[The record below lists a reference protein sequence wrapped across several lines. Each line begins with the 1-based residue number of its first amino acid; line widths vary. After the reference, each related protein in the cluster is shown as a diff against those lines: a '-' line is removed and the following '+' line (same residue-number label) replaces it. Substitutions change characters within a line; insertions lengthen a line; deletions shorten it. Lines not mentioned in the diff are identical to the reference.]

1 MASGDTLITLTP
13 LDNTPPAANFATFDT
28 MTGASTPAE
37 SIPVLDFDDTTQE
50 YADFY
55 CVMPASYAGG
65 GVTVTVVWSCAD
77 HDEGTPHV
85 VAWQAA
91 FRRVADDAE
100 DLDTTAH
107 TYDFNEVIATVPS
120 VAGEVAYDNITFTNG
135 ADMDSV
141 SAEEYFIIRVT
152 RDPTPSS
159 GTDATGDASIHA
171 VVISET

>member
-1 MASGDTLITLTP
+1 MASGNALLVLTP
-13 LDNTPPAANFATFDT
+13 LDNVPPATLYATLDT
-28 MTGASTPAE
+28 VTGTSTPAE
-37 SIPVLDFDDTTQE
+37 AIPVLDFDDTTQE

-55 CVMPASYAGG
+55 CVMPSHYAGTT
-65 GVTVTVVWSCAD
+65 GVTVKIIFSAAEAATD
-77 HDEGTPHV
+77 V

-107 TYDFNEVIATVPS
+107 TYVYNEVVATAPS
-120 VAGEVAYDNITFTNG
+120 VVGEVAYDDITFTDG

-141 SAEEYFIIRVT
+141 VAGDYFILRVT

-159 GTDATGDASIHA
+159 GTDVTGDASLHA
-171 VVISET
+171 VYVTET